1 MAVPQL
7 TSLPPPILS
16 APGCATHSGQGAD
29 SAASNTTGEG
39 AERRVHHPDE
49 HVQVRLRHFR
59 LDRLGAGGR
68 RGALPVQTVRA
79 LQPMV
84 FRCVW
89 VASSFVYSITACAA
103 CRACLRGS
111 GTYALWRSAREFSL
125 ASPPGRILALS
136 SYLIFL
142 EVITRVSERFRPDT
156 EAARR
161 DLGARGCRPGEVA
174 TRGLVSGRKL
184 RNAGVYKKIR

>member
-1 MAVPQL
+1 MPTTWIGPPEAMAVPQL

-142 EVITRVSERFRPDT
+142 ELFRLHCVFKHLLCIDTRLYGT
-156 EAARR
+156 
-161 DLGARGCRPGEVA
+161 
-174 TRGLVSGRKL
+174 T
-184 RNAGVYKKIR
+184 I

>member
-89 VASSFVYSITACAA
+89 VASSFVYSITAC
-103 CRACLRGS
+103 RACLRGS
-111 GTYALWRSAREFSL
+111 GRYALWRSAREFSL

-142 EVITRVSERFRPDT
+142 ELFLAFLSFRPDT
-156 EAARR
+156 NPR
-161 DLGARGCRPGEVA
+161 VA
-174 TRGLVSGRKL
+174 TSPGRQP
-184 RNAGVYKKIR
+184 RAVGHGRRWRPVRATQQG

>member
-1 MAVPQL
+1 MPQL

-16 APGCATHSGQGAD
+16 VPGCATHSDLGAD

-89 VASSFVYSITACAA
+89 VASSFVYSITAC
-103 CRACLRGS
+103 RACLRGS

-125 ASPPGRILALS
+125 ACPPEHPSAVFLS
-136 SYLIFL
+136 DLLGASAC
-142 EVITRVSERFRPDT
+142 VSQRFRRIPT
-156 EAARR
+156 ARR
-161 DLGARGCRPGEVA
+161 DLARSTPRAVGHGRRWRPVRA
-174 TRGLVSGRKL
+174 TQQG
-184 RNAGVYKKIR
+184 